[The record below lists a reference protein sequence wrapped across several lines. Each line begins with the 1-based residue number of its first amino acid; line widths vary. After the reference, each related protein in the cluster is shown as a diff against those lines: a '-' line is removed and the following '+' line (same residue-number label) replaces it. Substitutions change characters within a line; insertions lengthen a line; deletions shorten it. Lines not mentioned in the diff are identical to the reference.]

1 MAVKAKASITVFN
14 VNDGA
19 DGDTGRGISKITE
32 YYAVSDSNSE
42 APKDATPF
50 NYIPSSTDEDG
61 NIYGVKKGSLTT
73 KGGTESSSYTYVT
86 GYIPVKKGD
95 VIRVYDGSGKI
106 DTTLIVAL
114 YGTKGTSS
122 NNIGRYIK
130 DMVANT
136 SNLYGAIT
144 IDGNCMTWDTSS
156 ISYYFWSEIAYARF
170 TLSSADSKV
179 TLNES
184 GVSSWSTTAPTLTE
198 TNKYLWN
205 YELIDYT
212 DGTSVMT
219 EKCVIGVYGD
229 KGTDGNGVS
238 SVTRYYYLAASKPSK
253 PTTATPSSPWTATE
267 PTYTDGSTD
276 NLYFTDK
283 TLYTD
288 GTWAYG
294 DVQLSSSYAA
304 AKAAYQKAVAAGTK
318 ADAAAKTLSDWC
330 SDNDTTLIDGAKI
343 YTGSITAQQLSTDAI
358 MSQNYEKDVAGSK
371 LSLVDGSFD
380 SPGLKWDKVGA
391 LTATSGT
398 IGGWDIGDDSLST
411 AYEASGGTHS
421 ATFSPKDGTLKY
433 PVLSMESASDA
444 GAKRHINISASNII
458 SERVTP
464 VATYEWYLQYASF
477 GQSTLSATRNIKT
490 VTDWN
495 SHGISFYITD
505 ANEAN
510 ETQRLELYFDDSY
523 DHFSVENTMP
533 IVFTGDITASGTLKG
548 ASVTSTG
555 AISGT
560 DITASGTLK
569 ASGWVDCYSGFSANS
584 TAYLKGTTYMQGA
597 TAVSARMT
605 FSTPLM
611 LNNNIYILTK
621 TTGGTQCSLIG
632 RSDGNNLW
640 IGDYGVTGTRQVCS
654 NAYIAASNVYKT
666 TSSSSTSLSDRRY
679 KSDFCDIDG
688 ASDFIMAL
696 KPRKFKFTDGTS
708 GRYHMGFIAQDTE
721 KTMLDTVGDTG
732 LIVKYTTEE
741 GQEVILDDE
750 STYIIGI
757 RYEEIIAP
765 LVATVQKQQ
774 EEIDELKKR
783 LDALEQALERR

>member
-19 DGDTGRGISKITE
+19 KGDTGAK
-32 YYAVSDSNSE
+32 
-42 APKDATPF
+42 
-50 NYIPSSTDEDG
+50 
-61 NIYGVKKGSLTT
+61 
-73 KGGTESSSYTYVT
+73 
-86 GYIPVKKGD
+86 
-95 VIRVYDGSGKI
+95 
-106 DTTLIVAL
+106 
-114 YGTKGTSS
+114 
-122 NNIGRYIK
+122 
-130 DMVANT
+130 
-136 SNLYGAIT
+136 
-144 IDGNCMTWDTSS
+144 
-156 ISYYFWSEIAYARF
+156 
-170 TLSSADSKV
+170 
-179 TLNES
+179 
-184 GVSSWSTTAPTLTE
+184 
-198 TNKYLWN
+198 
-205 YELIDYT
+205 
-212 DGTSVMT
+212 
-219 EKCVIGVYGD
+219 
-229 KGTDGNGVS
+229 GNGVS

-267 PTYTDGSTD
+267 PTYTDGSSY

-358 MSQNYEKDVAGSK
+358 MSRNYKKDVAGSK

-398 IGGWDIGDDSLST
+398 IGGWDIGDSSLST
-411 AYEASGGTHS
+411 VYEVGGGAHS
-421 ATFSPKDGTLKY
+421 AAFSPKDGTLKY
-433 PVLSMESASDA
+433 PVLSMESADSA
-444 GAKRHINISASNII
+444 GAKRHINISANNVV
-458 SERVTP
+458 SERVDGVT
-464 VATYEWYLQYASF
+464 TYEWWLRYASF
-477 GQSTLSATRNIKT
+477 IQSVLNAAHNTKT
-490 VTDWN
+490 TTEWTSN
-495 SHGISFYITD
+495 GISFYITD

-555 AISGT
+555 AIS
-560 DITASGTLK
+560 
-569 ASGWVDCYSGFSANS
+569 ANS
-584 TAYLKGTTYMQGA
+584 TAYLKGNTYMQGA

-605 FSTPLM
+605 FSTAPM
-611 LNNNIYILTK
+611 LNNDIYILSK
-621 TTGGTQCSLIG
+621 TSGGTECSVLG
-632 RSDGNNLW
+632 RSSGNNLW
-640 IGDYGVTGTRQVCS
+640 LGDFGKSGTKQVCS
-654 NAYIAASNVYKT
+654 NAYIVAKNVYKT
-666 TSSSSTSLSDRRY
+666 TSSGNTSLSDRRY

-765 LVATVQKQQ
+765 LVATVQEQQ